1 LDKIVE
7 ELKNFPYVLVWPIK
21 VLTTKAAYL
30 MRFKNYEKFAENLN
44 IINGRLEDA
53 MSEGILSIFN
63 KVEPVYLTTNF
74 SSTAGGRKFPKVFR
88 SDKGRY
94 KRNACSREG

>member
-7 ELKNFPYVLVWPIK
+7 ELKNFPYVYVWPIK

-53 MSEGILSIFN
+53 MSEGIFY
-63 KVEPVYLTTNF
+63 PVF
-74 SSTAGGRKFPKVFR
+74 
-88 SDKGRY
+88 
-94 KRNACSREG
+94 